1 MRAERKNGFCVGLIQ
16 EAVMSDFETL
26 RKEYP
31 EFLYESYSV
40 ERAEH
45 EIILKF
51 RFSLGET
58 VFTPVTRIKTD
69 NLRLVNAFDCAA
81 AKRIVFYLG
90 MVEAVSY
97 WKAACAPKVRVLCGA
112 LSDKESEWFK
122 KLWFSGLGEFFY
134 RNGINTDYEDF
145 VEIVSQG
152 SSESI
157 SGGFNCSEINIIPVG
172 GGKDSVVTTELMSGF
187 ADKNM
192 FFTVNDQPAREEC
205 VSAAGYD
212 LSRII
217 RTYRTIDQNLLELNR
232 RGFLN
237 GHTPFSAIV
246 AFLSYYCAY
255 ITGAKNII
263 LSNEASANEA
273 NVGGTQVNHQ
283 YSKSYEFEKDFSELM
298 RGEFGAD
305 IRYFSLLRPF
315 SEVQI
320 AKMFASYPQYLSVFK
335 SCNAGSKK
343 NIWCGKCAKCL
354 FVFIMLLPFADRA
367 ALEAAFGC
375 NMLDKKEL
383 SEDFNGLCGFSGVK
397 PFECVGTA
405 REVRAALELALKKY
419 GGEPLPVLLEEYKQ
433 RRTPVSDE
441 EISLIFSEFN
451 EINGI
456 PAEFDS
462 AVRGMHKYVSAND

>member
-1 MRAERKNGFCVGLIQ
+1 
-16 EAVMSDFETL
+16 MSDFETL

-31 EFLYESYSV
+31 EFLYESYS
-40 ERAEH
+40 AEQTDD
-45 EIILKF
+45 EITLKF
-51 RFSLGET
+51 VFSLGET
-58 VFTPVTRIKTD
+58 VFMPTTRIKTD
-69 NLRLVNAFDCAA
+69 NLKLVNAFDSPS

-97 WKAACAPKVRVLCGA
+97 WKAACAPKVRVLCGS
-112 LSDKESEWFK
+112 LSGKESEWFK

-134 RNGINTDYEDF
+134 RNGIDTDYNSF
-145 VEIVSQG
+145 VEII
-152 SSESI
+152 SEGVGEAA
-157 SGGFNCSEINIIPVG
+157 GGEFNCSEINIIPIG
-172 GGKDSVVTTELMSGF
+172 GGKDSVVTTELMRGF
-187 ADKNM
+187 ADNNM

-217 RTYRTIDQNLLELNR
+217 RTYRTIDSNLLELNKH
-232 RGFLN
+232 GFLN

-255 ITGAKNII
+255 IIGAKNII
-263 LSNEASANEA
+263 LSNESSANEA

-283 YSKSYEFEKDFSELM
+283 YSKSYEFEKDFSNLT
-298 RGEFGAD
+298 RAEFGAD

-315 SEVQI
+315 NEAQI
-320 AKMFASYPQYLSVFK
+320 AKMFASYPKYLSIFK

-343 NIWCGKCAKCL
+343 NAWCGKCAKCL
-354 FVFIMLLPFADRA
+354 FVFIMLSPFAARE

-405 REVRAALELALKKY
+405 REVKAALELTLKKY
-419 GGEPLPVLLEEYKQ
+419 GDEPMPALLDEYRK

-441 EISLIFSEFN
+441 EINAIFSEFN
-451 EINGI
+451 DINGI